1 MTFSII
7 TPSYGQLE
15 WLRMCV
21 ASVADQVS
29 TQDYGLRRENG
40 GGITET
46 NTERGDGLGSLNPQ
60 SLILNPPQSPLAIEH
75 IIQDGGTP
83 GIEEFAKGMGE
94 ELMSRYGGE
103 LVTDLQTFELL
114 NFRTASGYTLRI
126 FKEPDAGMYDALNK
140 GIEKMSGDLWA
151 WLNSDEQYL
160 PGTLAYVAEWFQRH
174 TNADILCGDG
184 LLTDEEGNALSY
196 RRIVGPSWHHTRLVH
211 LSSLSCA
218 SFYRRSIIE
227 KGGVFDTG
235 WRSIGDAEWMAR
247 MLKSGIQVKAC
258 GELLSAY
265 AFTGQNT
272 SASLLAA
279 QEQERW
285 ELSHDAPPQ
294 WLTLPVVLI
303 HRLRK
308 MLAGAYRRRT
318 VTYALYVKDSESRH
332 VRKAEGVGWKWKN
345 GGMQER
351 VADLK
356 PKPMADQ
363 SP

>member
-21 ASVADQVS
+21 ASVADQN
-29 TQDYGLRRENG
+29 QPLKQ
-40 GGITET
+40 GISKLE
-46 NTERGDGLGSLNPQ
+46 DGSLGADENAAQRIHDGTQ
-60 SLILNPPQSPLAIEH
+60 SPISNLPATTQSPLAIEH
-75 IIQDGGTP
+75 IIQDAGTP

-140 GIEKMSGDLWA
+140 GIDKMSGDLWA

-160 PGTLAYVAEWFQRH
+160 RGTLANVAEWFLRYPD
-174 TNADILCGDG
+174 ADILCGDA
-184 LLTDEEGNALSY
+184 LLTDEEWNALSY
-196 RRIVGPSWHHTRLVH
+196 RRIVVPSWHHARLVH

-308 MLAGAYRRRT
+308 MLAGAYRKRT
-318 VTYALYVKDSESRH
+318 VTYALYAKDSVSRH
-332 VRKAEGVGWKWKN
+332 VRKAENLGWEWKKDS
-345 GGMQER
+345 GSL
-351 VADLK
+351 A
-356 PKPMADQ
+356 
-363 SP
+363 